1 MLRAGLMICDTSPYT
16 VELCRGAHEACKE
29 LEIELVIFFGN
40 SIDTKVK
47 YHPLGYQKA
56 NIYAYASKLNLD
68 FLIVPVSSIC
78 RTNEKLKRDLL
89 HYFDLPI
96 ITLNAIV
103 DDYPYV
109 SYNNKKG
116 VKDAVE
122 YMIKVNNCKNI
133 GLITAHS
140 EGTTAKRRILGY
152 KEALLENNL
161 EYNDNYILETPGY
174 SLNPGSL
181 IKEWLNDNKNLDG
194 IMCVT
199 DDLAYYLYNELEEL
213 DIEIGKDI
221 MVAGF
226 NDSLESKHVVPPL
239 ASCHVDASLV
249 GYLGI
254 KKGYSYLSDKNVS
267 NRYIDAYF
275 VPRLSVGY
283 DNQSDEVIASFIDYC
298 REEKLGIDY
307 IAEGISQYVLD
318 NKLIYSLNYEELL
331 INYFRCL
338 LELPDKI
345 IDHHCYSVV
354 GEYLNLICT
363 GEVIKYIDFERL
375 YYCSS
380 LLLDDSLFE
389 DNKIKDFR
397 RYVYL
402 QMMNSYSSSLISL
415 DNKHSNKMD
424 KIRDINKEMLM
435 ESLNM
440 DISSFC
446 DDIIALGISN
456 AQLYLFETPLVC
468 YEFRPVS
475 LPEEMILVVD
485 IKDGIKQNIS
495 NKKIKYQ
502 DMLDLCNSNYQI
514 LNSIYA
520 NENLYGILVCDQTYF
535 DLQTLDYLANQ
546 IGISLNVAA
555 IVDELNSISNT
566 DELTKVYNR
575 RGLIQYL
582 KKLYTIAKEQNKQLY
597 FLMGDLDNL
606 KYINDHFGHDHGDKA
621 IIGVCNILKNI
632 FKDKAIIGR
641 LGGDEIGVGFICDD
655 LDFMIDIDNLI
666 KEETRKYNQKHHNLY
681 DISFSYGISVFDY
694 EDNYDFN
701 RIISYADS
709 LMYERKKKKH
719 IRGI

>member
-1 MLRAGLMICDTSPYT
+1 MLKAGLMICDNSPYT
-16 VELCRGAHEACKE
+16 IELCRGAHEACKE
-29 LEIELVIFFGN
+29 LDIELVIFFGN
-40 SIDTKVK
+40 TIDAKVK

-68 FLIVPVSSIC
+68 FLIIPVSSIC

-133 GLITAHS
+133 GLITAYS

-152 KEALLENNL
+152 KEALQENNI

-174 SLNPGSL
+174 SSNPGDL
-181 IKEWLNDNKNLDG
+181 IKEWLNDNKDLDG

-199 DDLAYYLYNELEEL
+199 DDLAYYLYDEL
-213 DIEIGKDI
+213 DELGIEIGKDI

-249 GYLGI
+249 SYLGI
-254 KKGYSYLSDKNVS
+254 KKGYSYLVDKKIN
-267 NRYIDAYF
+267 NRYIEAYF
-275 VPRLSVGY
+275 VPRLSVNY
-283 DNQSDEVIASFIDYC
+283 DQDDKIIASFIDC
-298 REEKLGIDY
+298 CKEENLGIEY

-331 INYFRCL
+331 INYFSFL
-338 LELPDKI
+338 LELPDNV
-345 IDHHCYSVV
+345 IDHHSYSIV
-354 GEYLNLICT
+354 GEYLNMICT

-380 LLLDDSLFE
+380 LLLDNSIFE
-389 DNKIKDFR
+389 DNKIIEFK

-402 QMMNSYSSSLISL
+402 QMMNGYSSSLISL
-415 DNKHSNKMD
+415 DNRHSNKMD

-435 ESLNM
+435 DSLNM
-440 DISSFC
+440 DISSFSE
-446 DDIIALGISN
+446 DIISFGINN
-456 AQLYLFETPLVC
+456 AQLYLFETPIVC
-468 YEFRPVS
+468 YEFRPFS
-475 LPEEMILVVD
+475 LPEEMVLVVD
-485 IKDGIKQNIS
+485 IEDGKKKEIK
-495 NKKIKYQ
+495 NKRVKYSE
-502 DMLDLCNSNYQI
+502 MLDLCKSNYQF
-514 LNSIYA
+514 LNSVYA
-520 NENLYGILVCDQTYF
+520 NENLYGILVCDQSYF
-535 DLQTLDYLANQ
+535 DLQILDYLANQ

-555 IVDELNSISNT
+555 IVNELNGISNT

-575 RGLIQYL
+575 RGLMQHI

-606 KYINDHFGHDHGDKA
+606 KYINDHFGHDQGDKA

-632 FKDKAIIGR
+632 FEDKAIIGR

-655 LDFMIDIDNLI
+655 IDFMLHMDSLI
-666 KEETRKYNQKHHNLY
+666 KEETRKYNQKYNNLY

-709 LMYERKKKKH
+709 LMYERKKKKYT
-719 IRGI
+719 RGI